1 MNVVLLGATRGM
13 GRALA
18 RAMAERGD
26 ALFLLGRDPL
36 ELERSAADLEL
47 RGAAGKVA
55 VAQCDLREY
64 AEFGPALDRAS
75 EALGRLD
82 AVVVTAGTFATQ
94 DQLEEDA
101 VRRSDVLATN
111 FAHTIEFCEQARV
124 RLLARGGGTLV
135 VFSSIAGDRA
145 RPKVALYGATKAGLS
160 YYLDAIELRHRPRG
174 LRVLTVKPGFI
185 RTRLTA
191 GLPEPPF
198 TGEPEEVARRV
209 LRALDRGRSRVYAP
223 AAWWTVMFVLRRLP
237 RRLIAWLDF

>member
-1 MNVVLLGATRGM
+1 M
-13 GRALA
+13 GIVHH
-18 RAMAERGD
+18 
-26 ALFLLGRDPL
+26 
-36 ELERSAADLEL
+36 SNYL
-47 RGAAGKVA
+47 R
-55 VAQCDLREY
+55 
-64 AEFGPALDRAS
+64 
-75 EALGRLD
+75 
-82 AVVVTAGTFATQ
+82 
-94 DQLEEDA
+94 
-101 VRRSDVLATN
+101 
-111 FAHTIEFCEQARV
+111 FCEQARV
-124 RLLARGGGTLV
+124 CLLAQGGGTLV
-135 VFSSIAGDRA
+135 VFSSVAGERA

-160 YYLDAIELRHRPRG
+160 YYLDAIELRHRPLG